1 MESHSLT
8 LDEACAYLIRPPQG
22 GFFLS
27 GVHDGYSRT
36 THCAKGGETPEGLT
50 ENCLSA
56 HRLRPTRRKEGR

>member
-8 LDEACAYLIRPPQG
+8 LDEAGAYLIRPPQG

-36 THCAKGGETPEGLT
+36 THCAKGGKTPEGLT
-50 ENCLSA
+50 EDYLST
-56 HRLRPTRRKEGR
+56 HRFRPARREEDR